1 MKLIFK
7 LSKENIRR
15 NKELYLPYIFVLILS
30 VVLFFLC
37 INLTFNDFLN
47 EEIKNGYIV
56 IEGEKYVNGIGAGY
70 DALKEQ
76 FQNVSIVIG
85 IISLIFTLYIGNF
98 IYKRRSMDYG
108 VYDILG
114 MDKKHIQFLV
124 ISEIL
129 ILGLPSILLGILGGI
144 ALNKLNFLFISRILD
159 FGENIKSQLSL
170 KSICITFV
178 VFLSI
183 EIILC
188 VIYFFK
194 IYFSHALQMIGK
206 KKYNLRK
213 KKFYIFESLAGILL
227 ILFAYYLSFR
237 NRYTGEITAR
247 NIIQFNDIVEV
258 SILLLIGTFLI
269 YQGLTVIVFSY
280 VKKQRI
286 YKRKD
291 NFITLS
297 NLAFRF
303 RENAIS
309 LTIISIVGCIL
320 LNFIASS
327 ILNYN
332 GFVNNYNDIDLYTA
346 TETKKDSELL
356 NKKIIN
362 LAEENGLGVKEK
374 TKYEVLN
381 FLLANDENN
390 IKVVNNSNNYER
402 YFTIIRNSE
411 YNNIS
416 KIKEKVKDNEVII
429 LGNSLY
435 YGKEMKNNILPEISL
450 FENNLKVKT
459 IREISSNE
467 NLDSLVDGYGLIV
480 SDNIYEKIINS
491 SKFKNQESL
500 ELVSAV
506 YIVQDYKFDGD
517 FKTIKEFLNKVEDH
531 YSKAFNVGMEKTVVS
546 TVNAR
551 YLSFIYVINGAAVFY
566 STYITLIFLINFFM
580 ILYYKQ
586 IVEGYE
592 DANQFKK
599 LYKIGLS
606 EEEIGE
612 SVQKQ
617 IKIFFLVP
625 LLISIIHFLLT
636 LSLSTNMAS
645 YIDVTSMREMN
656 ITFLVSIILYIIIY
670 SLTYVLTS
678 KKYNSLIIK
687 GSVIKY

>member
-15 NKELYLPYIFVLILS
+15 NKELYLPYIFALVLS
-30 VVLFFLC
+30 VILFFLC

-47 EEIKNGYIV
+47 EEIKNGYIE
-56 IEGEKYVNGIGAGY
+56 IEGIEYVNGIGAGY
-70 DALKEQ
+70 DALKDQ
-76 FQNVSIVIG
+76 LQDVSIVIG
-85 IISLIFTLYIGNF
+85 IISLIFTIYVGNF

-114 MDKKHIQFLV
+114 MDKKHIQYLV
-124 ISEIL
+124 IFEIL
-129 ILGLPSILLGILGGI
+129 ILGLPSIVFGIFCGI
-144 ALNKLNFLFISRILD
+144 TLNKFNFLFVSKILD
-159 FGENIKSQLSL
+159 FGKNIKSQLSF
-170 KSICITFV
+170 KSILITFM
-178 VFLSI
+178 VFLFI
-183 EIILC
+183 QILLC
-188 VIYFFK
+188 IIYFLR
-194 IYFSHALQMIGK
+194 IYFSHGLQMIRK
-206 KKYNLRK
+206 KKYNLRNR
-213 KKFYIFESLAGILL
+213 KFYIFESLIGILFV
-227 ILFAYYLSFR
+227 ILAYYLSFR
-237 NRYTGEITAR
+237 NRYTGEITSR

-280 VKKQRI
+280 VKKQRV
-286 YKRKD
+286 YKKKD
-291 NFITLS
+291 NFITVS

-303 RENAIS
+303 RENAVS

-346 TETKKDSELL
+346 TETEKDSEVL
-356 NKKIIN
+356 NRKIIN
-362 LAEENGLGVKEK
+362 LAKENGLSVKEK
-374 TKYEVLN
+374 TKYEVIN
-381 FLLANDENN
+381 FVLANDENN

-402 YFTIIRNSE
+402 YFTIIKNSE

-416 KIKEKVKDNEVII
+416 KVKENVKNNEVLI

-435 YGKEMKNNILPEISL
+435 YGKEMENNILSEISL
-450 FENNLKVKT
+450 FGNTLKVAD
-459 IREISSNE
+459 IREISGNE
-467 NLDSLVDGYGLIV
+467 NLDSLVDGYGLIIA
-480 SDNIYEKIINS
+480 DNIYENIINNG
-491 SKFKNQESL
+491 KFRNEEKLGQG
-500 ELVSAV
+500 SAV
-506 YIVQDYKFDGD
+506 YIIQDYKFDGD
-517 FKTIKEFLNKVEDH
+517 FKTIKEFLNKVEDD
-531 YSKAFNVGMEKTVVS
+531 YSRTFHIGMEKSVIT

-566 STYITLIFLINFFM
+566 STYISLIFLINFFM

-592 DANQFKK
+592 DVNQFKK

-606 EEEIGE
+606 EEEIRE
-612 SVQKQ
+612 SVEKQ
-617 IKIFFLVP
+617 IKIFFFVP

-645 YIDVTSMREMN
+645 YIDVASMREMN
-656 ITFLVSIILYIIIY
+656 ITFLTAVIIYTVIY
-670 SLTYVLTS
+670 SLTYIVTS
-678 KKYNSLIIK
+678 KKYKRIIIERSILK
-687 GSVIKY
+687 